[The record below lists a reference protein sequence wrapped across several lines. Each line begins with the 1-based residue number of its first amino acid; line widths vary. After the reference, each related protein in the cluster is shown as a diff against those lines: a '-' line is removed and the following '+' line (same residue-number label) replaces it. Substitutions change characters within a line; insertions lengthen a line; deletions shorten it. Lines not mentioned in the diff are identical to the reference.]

1 MAQEWQKTVA
11 GYVNA
16 SDYVYASVVD
26 TAYPVKDDFYEQKQ
40 IFTQYA
46 AGAKAAGI
54 GAVLA
59 VAAYLAILVLL
70 TIGAG
75 RSAEDEEVHLVKF
88 DHIKTEPAAV
98 GVILLWAVVMLVVTK
113 AGIFTWQSVNGET
126 IYTENKQ
133 IYLQGMV
140 VGCLGALYSCAMF
153 LLGYLSLV
161 RRIKGEDCME
171 EQCIQMAV
179 TLFERYAS
187 KHPVSV
193 ENDDRISSIFIV
205 PLADLYICCRWEYY
219 LGVGIHL
226 AGNRCRSI
234 RLDGSKGKKELERS

>member
-1 MAQEWQKTVA
+1 M
-11 GYVNA
+11 
-16 SDYVYASVVD
+16 
-26 TAYPVKDDFYEQKQ
+26 
-40 IFTQYA
+40 
-46 AGAKAAGI
+46 
-54 GAVLA
+54 
-59 VAAYLAILVLL
+59 LL

-161 RRIKGEDCME
+161 RRIK
-171 EQCIQMAV
+171 AKTV
-179 TLFERYAS
+179 WKNSVFRWLLLFLKDMLQNIRYLWKMMIGLAAF
-187 KHPVSV
+187 
-193 ENDDRISSIFIV
+193 FIV